1 MIDKTKKLFYLLVV
15 GVSLTMFTVAEA
27 ALPPKPQP
35 LMPVRVDVVN
45 DAGRSFRQYPTNS
58 AYNVKRAYIQA
69 TNRQQYNIRV
79 RNMTG
84 RRVGVVV
91 TVDGRNIL
99 TGKKSWL
106 RSTEKMYLLEPYQTS
121 VYKGWRTGK
130 NRINRFFFTESG
142 NSYAGAWG
150 DKSAMGVIAVAA
162 FYEKPR
168 AYYRAPKV
176 AKARPRVMPQAA
188 PSLRAGAPVAAAP
201 SIAPRYRSKSRRS
214 NAGTGFGRTER
225 SDSTT
230 VEFRPEGRP
239 ASRHFYKYEWRSKL
253 CKRGIIVC
261 HSRRPQ
267 PKPQNRFWKETNQ
280 GYAPPPPRR

>member
-1 MIDKTKKLFYLLVV
+1 MFNKVKNIFYLLLISTSVF
-15 GVSLTMFTVAEA
+15 TMAEA
-27 ALPPKPQP
+27 MAS
-35 LMPVRVDVVN
+35 PVRVDIVN
-45 DAGRSFRQYPTNS
+45 DAGQAFRQYPINS
-58 AYNVKRAYIQA
+58 SYNVKRAYIQA

-99 TGKKSWL
+99 SGKKSWL
-106 RSTEKMYLLEPYQTS
+106 RSNEKMYLLEPYQTS

-150 DKSAMGVIAVAA
+150 DKSAMGVIAVAS
-162 FYEKPR
+162 FYEKRPV
-168 AYYRAPKV
+168 YRAPRRSYSK
-176 AKARPRVMPQAA
+176 AA
-188 PSLRAGAPVAAAP
+188 PTVGAAP
-201 SIAPRYRSKSRRS
+201 APAPMVRRAPARAPTSKFRRS
-214 NAGTGFGRTER
+214 DAGTGYGRTER

-230 VEFRPEGRP
+230 VEFRPESRA
-239 ASRHFYKYEWRSKL
+239 ASKVFYKYEWRSKL

-261 HSRRPQ
+261 RNRPPQ
-267 PKPQNRFWKETNQ
+267 PRPHNRFWKETGQ

>member
-1 MIDKTKKLFYLLVV
+1 MLHKTKKTFYLVLLIFLSVFAI
-15 GVSLTMFTVAEA
+15 SEA
-27 ALPPKPQP
+27 NAG
-35 LMPVRVDVVN
+35 MPVRVDVVN
-45 DAGRSFRQYPTNS
+45 DAGQSFRQYPTNS
-58 AYNVKRAYIQA
+58 AYNVRRAYIQA

-106 RSTEKMYLLEPYQTS
+106 RSNEKMYLLEPYQTS
-121 VYKGWRTGK
+121 VYKGWRTGR

-150 DKSAMGVIAVAA
+150 DKSAMGVVAVAA
-162 FYEKPR
+162 FYEKRR
-168 AYYRAPKV
+168 AYRRAAPRVAAPKS
-176 AKARPRVMPQAA
+176 APRW
-188 PSLRAGAPVAAAP
+188 GAPVGAAP
-201 SIAPRYRSKSRRS
+201 APAPMLRGSRKFRRS
-214 NAGTGFGRTER
+214 DAGTGYGRTER
-225 SDSTT
+225 SNSTT
-230 VEFRPEGRP
+230 VEFRPERNP
-239 ASRHFYKYEWRSKL
+239 AARFFYKYEWHSKL

-261 HSRRPQ
+261 RNRPPQ
-267 PKPQNRFWKETNQ
+267 PRPHNRFWKETNQ

>member
-1 MIDKTKKLFYLLVV
+1 VF
-15 GVSLTMFTVAEA
+15 TMAEA
-27 ALPPKPQP
+27 MAS
-35 LMPVRVDVVN
+35 PVRVDIVN
-45 DAGRSFRQYPTNS
+45 DAGQAFRQYPINS
-58 AYNVKRAYIQA
+58 SYNVKRAYIQA

-99 TGKKSWL
+99 SGKKSWL
-106 RSTEKMYLLEPYQTS
+106 RSNEKMYLLEPYQTS

-150 DKSAMGVIAVAA
+150 DKSAMGVIAVAS
-162 FYEKPR
+162 FYEKRPV
-168 AYYRAPKV
+168 YRAPRRSYSK
-176 AKARPRVMPQAA
+176 AA
-188 PSLRAGAPVAAAP
+188 PTVGAAP
-201 SIAPRYRSKSRRS
+201 APAPMMRRAPASKFRRS
-214 NAGTGFGRTER
+214 DAGTGYGRTER

-230 VEFRPEGRP
+230 VEFRPESRA
-239 ASRHFYKYEWRSKL
+239 ASKVFYKYEWRNKL

-261 HSRRPQ
+261 RNRPPQ
-267 PKPQNRFWKETNQ
+267 PRPHNRFWRETGQ

>member
-1 MIDKTKKLFYLLVV
+1 MLYRTKKTFYLVL
-15 GVSLTMFTVAEA
+15 LTFLSVFAISEA
-27 ALPPKPQP
+27 SAG
-35 LMPVRVDVVN
+35 MPVRVDVVN
-45 DAGRSFRQYPTNS
+45 DAGQSFRQYPTNS
-58 AYNVKRAYIQA
+58 AYNVRRAYIQA

-106 RSTEKMYLLEPYQTS
+106 RSNEKMYLLEPYQTS
-121 VYKGWRTGK
+121 VYKGWRTGR

-150 DKSAMGVIAVAA
+150 DKSAMGVVAVAA
-162 FYEKPR
+162 FYEKRR
-168 AYYRAPKV
+168 AYRAP
-176 AKARPRVMPQAA
+176 RVAA
-188 PSLRAGAPVAAAP
+188 PKAAPRRGAPVGAAP
-201 SIAPRYRSKSRRS
+201 MPAPAPMPRSSRKFRRS
-214 NAGTGFGRTER
+214 DAGTGYGRTER

-230 VEFRPEGRP
+230 VEFRPERNP
-239 ASRHFYKYEWRSKL
+239 AARFFYKYEWRSKL

-261 HSRRPQ
+261 HNRRPQ
-267 PKPQNRFWKETNQ
+267 PRPQNRFWKETNQ